1 MRPLASS
8 TAVAALAILASAGV
22 SHAQT
27 GLTHAAA
34 PAAAPAPSPSDAD
47 PWEGF
52 NRRSYAFSQ
61 WVDRVAIRPGAIFYK
76 RAVPRP
82 IRSGLHNAFQNLG
95 EPLVAVNDAIQVR
108 PSDFAR
114 SSGRFVVNSTI
125 GLAGLFDVMAHEGVP
140 HHDNGFGLTLGRAGV
155 RPGPYIYVPVLG
167 PTTLRD
173 GLGQGADVVLN
184 PFTWI
189 NYPHR
194 TAVGI
199 GTGIAGGLDLRA
211 NVDDDLKRL
220 KAMSTDDYATLRSFY
235 LQNRQSQITGGVID
249 VDALPSF
256 DDPAAAGTPP
266 AAPAPG
272 SASPTG
278 AAPQPALPNAP
289 AGDAAALPHPSSPEA
304 SPEPPAPTEPAPR

>member
-1 MRPLASS
+1 MRALVPP
-8 TAVAALAILASAGV
+8 TAAFALAALALAGSAQ
-22 SHAQT
+22 AQT
-27 GLTHAAA
+27 GFDHATGQVAA
-34 PAAAPAPSPSDAD
+34 PPPTPANAD
-47 PWEGF
+47 PFEGF

-61 WVDRVAIRPGAIFYK
+61 WVDRSAIRPAAIFYK
-76 RAVPRP
+76 RAIPNP

-114 SSGRFVVNSTI
+114 TSGRFVVNSTI

-140 HHDNGFGLTLGRAGV
+140 HHDNGFGLTLGRLGV
-155 RPGPYIYVPVLG
+155 KPGPYIYVPVLG

-173 GLGQGADVVLN
+173 GLGQGVDVALN

-211 NVDDDLKRL
+211 NVDDDLQRL

-235 LQNRQSQITGGVID
+235 LQNRQSQVTGGVID
-249 VDALPSF
+249 VNALPEF
-256 DDPAAAGTPP
+256 DDPNAAGTPP
-266 AAPAPG
+266 AAPASLFTTFTI
-272 SASPTG
+272 SAG
-278 AAPQPALPNAP
+278 ERN
-289 AGDAAALPHPSSPEA
+289 
-304 SPEPPAPTEPAPR
+304 